1 MEVGK
6 FYESPTQ
13 YIFCVAKVWEDNNLV
28 FYCIGIDK
36 IDYLMYPFRVPNK
49 KAFEELVVSLPAIT
63 LKYVE
68 YMSELIKKEISLNT
82 QLKTL
87 VLQRDMLQSTIES
100 ISHKNSVDL
109 KKNQLLTSVELWNM
123 LVTKI
128 DTELKVTI
136 STTEVDIY
144 KPILKGILDKEQL
157 PFHHEEVTKDRYV
170 VVGDLSADGIK
181 RTLDG
186 YMKFMYT
193 PPKITGL
200 TVESNYYVGDDPF
213 TGPHIGLK
221 LTIVANEDFKE
232 SLLIGM
238 QESILNLIDEIESI
252 VIKNYDG

>member
-13 YIFCVAKVWEDNNLV
+13 YIYCVAKVWEDNLLV

-36 IDYLMYPFRVPNK
+36 VDYLMYPFNIPNT
-49 KAFEELVVSLPAIT
+49 KAFEEVLVTLPAIT

-87 VLQRDMLQSTIES
+87 ILQRDMLQSTIES

-109 KKNQLLTSVELWNM
+109 KKNQLLTSVEIWNM
-123 LVTKI
+123 VVRKI
-128 DTELKVTI
+128 DTELKVNI
-136 STTEVDIY
+136 STTEVEVY
-144 KPILKGILDKEQL
+144 KPILKGVLDKELL
-157 PFHHEEVTKDRYV
+157 PFHHEEVTKDHYV

-186 YMKFMYT
+186 YLKFMYT

-200 TVESNYYVGDDPF
+200 NVESSYYVGDDPF

-221 LTIVANEDFKE
+221 LKITADDDFKE

-238 QESILNLIDEIESI
+238 QESVVNLIDELESI
-252 VIKNYDG
+252 VITKYDS